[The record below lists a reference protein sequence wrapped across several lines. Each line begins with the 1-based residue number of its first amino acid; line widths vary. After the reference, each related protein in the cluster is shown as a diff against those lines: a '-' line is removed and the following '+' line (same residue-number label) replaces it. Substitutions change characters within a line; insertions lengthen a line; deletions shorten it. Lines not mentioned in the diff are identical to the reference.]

1 MWEKSA
7 SYPNECCW
15 VTSTSHSLIL
25 ILLIKPTLLLSIF
38 FTQSFIV
45 AALSLF
51 LNHLTHTSI
60 FFLHLFLCLSFLPSL
75 FSETEAQSAA
85 EELMHRAIALCPPT
99 TPTGISPNLRITCTG
114 LSRLPTVSC
123 QFCSSQYKV
132 NAFLKQNLIT
142 ISWEFT
148 I

>member
-1 MWEKSA
+1 MH
-7 SYPNECCW
+7 CCI
-15 VTSTSHSLIL
+15 VAMAQVYKSLIL
-25 ILLIKPTLLLSIF
+25 YKWLCFSLLF
-38 FTQSFIV
+38 FTYSPSLPSF
-45 AALSLF
+45 LP
-51 LNHLTHTSI
+51 

-132 NAFLKQNLIT
+132 NLLKVYNCMLFSYACKT
-142 ISWEFT
+142 SHK
-148 I
+148 